1 MSAEAAGRAPA
12 APLGLSPAAS
22 AELVPT
28 PELSAPA
35 ALEELAPATGAPA
48 GDDERRAM
56 CDLVAAWVDGAP
68 DKPPAW
74 DEERW
79 AEFRLVAQVHGVAP
93 LLGCRLAARPAWES
107 TAVGSWLAAQAE
119 ASRRRAARLA
129 ADLREVLP
137 AFDGAGV
144 PVMPLKGMALAALYQ
159 DVAERP
165 MADLDLLVA
174 AADLERAV
182 ALLGEVGYE
191 PVFAGRKHVK
201 LLRPDNRA
209 IVDEGSEH
217 PDNPRPIELHP
228 ACGEWLDE
236 ERIELTPLVWASARA
251 GEVAGTP
258 AAWLPAPEA
267 HWCYLLVHGCH
278 HLRINRFRLL
288 QLLDLRL
295 LEPAALAGD
304 VGRVGGVGGV
314 GGIAAQLLGE
324 TMPPEG
330 APLARAVYPPLALL
344 DRYDPSPARRAARAP
359 LRQALRRRLPSGF
372 AAWADGLDLF
382 DVCHLCA
389 APWRAE

>member
-1 MSAEAAGRAPA
+1 M
-12 APLGLSPAAS
+12 
-22 AELVPT
+22 
-28 PELSAPA
+28 
-35 ALEELAPATGAPA
+35 
-48 GDDERRAM
+48 RAM
-56 CDLVAAWVDGAP
+56 CDLLATWVDGAP
-68 DKPPAW
+68 DAPPAW

-79 AEFRLVAQVHGVAP
+79 ATFRLVAQVQGVAP
-93 LLGCRLAARPAWES
+93 LLGCRLAAHPAWEA
-107 TAVGSWLAAQAE
+107 TAVGGWLAAQAA
-119 ASRRRAARLA
+119 ASRRRAARLG
-129 ADLREVLP
+129 ADLRTVLA

-159 DVAERP
+159 DAAERP

-174 AADLERAV
+174 AADLERGV
-182 ALLGEVGYE
+182 ALLGGLGYE

-201 LLRPDNRA
+201 LVQPGNRA
-209 IVDEGSEH
+209 IMDEESEH

-251 GEVAGTP
+251 GEVAGAP

-304 VGRVGGVGGV
+304 IGGVGGV
-314 GGIAAQLLGE
+314 GGIVAHLLGE
-324 TMPPEG
+324 AVLPEG

-344 DRYDPSPARRAARAP
+344 DRYDPSPARRVARAP

-382 DVCHLCA
+382 DVCHLCT